1 VLQELSSSAQLT
13 ESLLFYGLQHRVRR
27 AVPGRHLRRR
37 NHRPAQLPLGTVII
51 TSLLSPSKAYKQPNF
66 PLLSRNP
73 QSFEEATR
81 ALRLVQPSVLA
92 VDNSFASWA
101 IQLTANKVTPSV
113 TLCLLVGGTPST
125 SHAAADCTISL
136 HHVQQ
141 AQT

>member
-13 ESLLFYGLQHRVRR
+13 ESLLFYGLQRRVRR

-37 NHRPAQLPLGTVII
+37 NHRPAQLPRGTIIINQPPPTFKSIQTTPRFFPVI
-51 TSLLSPSKAYKQPNF
+51 
-66 PLLSRNP
+66 

-92 VDNSFASWA
+92 VDDSFTSWA
-101 IQLTANKVTPSV
+101 MQLTANKITPSV
-113 TLCLLVGGTPST
+113 TLYLLMGGTSST
-125 SHAAADCTISL
+125 SHAAADCMISL